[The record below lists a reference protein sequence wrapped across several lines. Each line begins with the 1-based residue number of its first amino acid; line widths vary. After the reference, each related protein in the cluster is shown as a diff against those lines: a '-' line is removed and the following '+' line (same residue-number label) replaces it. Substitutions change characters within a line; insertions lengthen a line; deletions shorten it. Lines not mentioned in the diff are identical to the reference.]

1 MKQKPHASG
10 KDEAILGRFL
20 YQSLLKKK
28 MLPLDL
34 KYRNNHCS
42 TALLHCEKYCNVQAT
57 GLPWCAFL
65 PSDCILCKTSCSGV
79 TGCSIDL

>member
-28 MLPLDL
+28 
-34 KYRNNHCS
+34 NI
-42 TALLHCEKYCNVQAT
+42 TT
-57 GLPWCAFL
+57 GFK
-65 PSDCILCKTSCSGV
+65 IQK
-79 TGCSIDL
+79 